1 MTRAPLQGLGGSLGV
16 IPEDRLRRGRRALG
30 GQAQVLVGE
39 AGGETAAGGALE
51 GVDGIVIL
59 EHGRSYAYAFRNA
72 PRTAG
77 EAASSGILNAITG
90 IPKK

>member
-39 AGGETAAGGALE
+39 AAAGSALE
-51 GVDGIVIL
+51 GVNGIAIV
-59 EHGRSYAYAFRNA
+59 EHGRSYAHAFRNA
-72 PRTAG
+72 PRTAR